1 MWLSIALMDLPG
13 GSDGKESA
21 CTVGRPRFDPWVGK
35 IPWRREWQPIPGFL
49 PGKFHGQKSPVGY
62 STWGHKELDTTNIS
76 SGIIRGVICIRSLT
90 APCRSSL
97 SVVKPALNPHKSLVR
112 QVGSQHLYIGRA

>member
-49 PGKFHGQKSPVGY
+49 LGEFHGPGSLVGHG
-62 STWGHKELDTTNIS
+62 TWGQKESDTTERLIQQQQRNSVNIPMTN
-76 SGIIRGVICIRSLT
+76 L
-90 APCRSSL
+90 L
-97 SVVKPALNPHKSLVR
+97 S
-112 QVGSQHLYIGRA
+112 